1 MKYAEIRSMDISNGE
16 GIGISIFVQG
26 CPIHCKNCF
35 NKETWDF
42 NGGYEWNQEAKDK
55 LFSLLNR
62 SYIRR
67 ISILGGEPLCKE
79 NCKDVLELVKEIKTR
94 QPNKKIWVY
103 SGYTLEQL
111 RQRTDEV
118 KQIFTLIDF
127 LVDSP
132 YIDEKRDLSLSFRGS
147 SNQRIIDIKKMNEN

>member
-111 RQRTDEV
+111 RQRTD
-118 KQIFTLIDF
+118 
-127 LVDSP
+127 
-132 YIDEKRDLSLSFRGS
+132 
-147 SNQRIIDIKKMNEN
+147 